1 MTSMAPENPIS
12 TALLNDFPRA
22 SSSLIR
28 SKIRIEAS
36 SGLTESEINRMR
48 KEAEA
53 NAEQDK
59 KEKERIEKLNAADS
73 LIFQTEK
80 QIKEFGDK
88 LSESSK
94 KLLEDSLADLK
105 KASETKDLAVI
116 EKATEALSKIW
127 QQVSNEM
134 YSTTNG
140 ADAQSKE
147 SNKNEGNDSGDNVT
161 EAEFEEVK

>member
-1 MTSMAPENPIS
+1 M
-12 TALLNDFPRA
+12 
-22 SSSLIR
+22 
-28 SKIRIEAS
+28 
-36 SGLTESEINRMR
+36 
-48 KEAEA
+48 
-53 NAEQDK
+53 
-59 KEKERIEKLNAADS
+59 
-73 LIFQTEK
+73 
-80 QIKEFGDK
+80 
-88 LSESSK
+88 
-94 KLLEDSLADLK
+94 LEDSLADLK